1 MSLYTALAEKLA
13 AGRIHSQLGSAA
25 NQATERASGALA
37 GALGSGKLGKAVA
50 QRANNAL
57 RYRAADALNQ
67 YLPLHRQQLIDSSAH
82 ALADLADRDWQGAG
96 ERLLDHFRPDL
107 SGNKQQTRFWNTPA
121 SGFAGLSP
129 KQALRLYQQQR
140 SLIPVKKNLWL
151 LEITS
156 ALAGGTANL
165 PDRFNLLA
173 LELDYSPFVIVGD
186 KKRPG
191 AAVVDSVQGQEAV
204 ELRLTCLDDETGN
217 LKHWFAAHHGA
228 IVACDGTVG
237 VPADY
242 AVRIK
247 IVYGAITRAS
257 ASNAYY
263 DLGLFRPVSLES
275 SLSRREDTP
284 AELQMTFTQLD
295 TFMRVR

>member
-1 MSLYTALAEKLA
+1 MSLYSALAEKLA
-13 AGRIHSQLGSAA
+13 AGRVHQQLGNAA
-25 NQATERASGALA
+25 NQGIERASSALA
-37 GALGSGKLGKAVA
+37 GALGGGKLGKAVA

-57 RYRAADALNQ
+57 RYQAADALNQ
-67 YLPLHRQQLIDSSAH
+67 YLPLHRQQLIDSSAQ
-82 ALADLADRDWQGAG
+82 ALADLAGGDWQSAG
-96 ERLLDHFRPDL
+96 ERLLDHFHPDL
-107 SGNKQQTRFWNTPA
+107 SGNKQQTRYWNTPT

-140 SLIPVKKNLWL
+140 SLIPVKKNIWL

-156 ALAGGTANL
+156 ALAGGTANV

-228 IVACDGTVG
+228 MVARDGTVG

-257 ASNAYY
+257 AAHAYQ

-275 SLSRREDTP
+275 SLSRREDAP

-295 TFMRVR
+295 TFMRAR